1 MKFTLRKTPVRVLWA
16 EVHHLQMETEDKRKI
31 LCVLQSKSRR
41 RGNLPFSW
49 RTSHS
54 FKYYWTDGKD
64 GKELIKDTDT
74 IEALD
79 EIFRAN
85 LIKEF
90 DGKQKGKTYDSEEE
104 SKIFKC

>member
-1 MKFTLRKTPVRVLWA
+1 MKFTLRKTPNRIFWA
-16 EVHHLQMETEDKRKI
+16 EIHHLQMETEDKRKI
-31 LCVLQSKSRR
+31 LCVLQTKSRR
-41 RGNLPFSW
+41 KGKLSFSW

-54 FKYYWTDGKD
+54 FKYYWVDN
-64 GKELIKDTDT
+64 KELIEDMDI

-90 DGKQKGKTYDSEEE
+90 DAHQKGKTYDSEEE
-104 SKIFKC
+104 SRIFRC

>member
-1 MKFTLRKTPVRVLWA
+1 MKFTLRKTPNRIFWA
-16 EVHHLQMETEDKRKI
+16 EIHHLQMETEDKRKI

-41 RGNLPFSW
+41 RGNLPFAW

-54 FKYYWTDGKD
+54 FKYYWLDT
-64 GKELIKDTDT
+64 KELIEDMDI

-90 DGKQKGKTYDSEEE
+90 DDKQKGKIYDSDEEGRL
-104 SKIFKC
+104 FKC

>member
-16 EVHHLQMETEDKRKI
+16 EVHHLQME
-31 LCVLQSKSRR
+31 
-41 RGNLPFSW
+41 
-49 RTSHS
+49 
-54 FKYYWTDGKD
+54 TDGKD

-90 DGKQKGKTYDSEEE
+90 DGNQKGKTYDSEEE
-104 SKIFKC
+104 GRLFKC

>member
-1 MKFTLRKTPVRVLWA
+1 MKFTLRKTPNRIFWA
-16 EVHHLQMETEDKRKI
+16 EIHHLQMETEDKRKI

-41 RGNLPFSW
+41 RGNLPFAW

-54 FKYYWTDGKD
+54 FKYYWLDT
-64 GKELIKDTDT
+64 KELIEDIDI

-90 DGKQKGKTYDSEEE
+90 DGKQKGKIYDSEEE
-104 SKIFKC
+104 GKLFKC

>member
-1 MKFTLRKTPVRVLWA
+1 MKFTLRKTPNRIFWA
-16 EVHHLQMETEDKRKI
+16 EIPHLQMETEDKRKI

-41 RGNLPFSW
+41 RGNLPFAW

-54 FKYYWTDGKD
+54 FKYYWLDT
-64 GKELIKDTDT
+64 KELIEDMDI

-90 DGKQKGKTYDSEEE
+90 DDKQKGKIYDSDEEGRL
-104 SKIFKC
+104 FKC

>member
-1 MKFTLRKTPVRVLWA
+1 MKFTLRKTPNRIFWA
-16 EVHHLQMETEDKRKI
+16 EIHHLQMETEDKRKI

-41 RGNLPFSW
+41 RGNLPFAW

-54 FKYYWTDGKD
+54 FKYYWLDT
-64 GKELIKDTDT
+64 KELIEDIDI

-104 SKIFKC
+104 GILFKC